1 MKIKAILPFLSLFL
15 FVSAL
20 NAQTSGSRVPYVIYD
35 NFDTGE
41 MFTWEPYPYQ
51 QDTGYDPLFG
61 TKKEPAFGGKGS
73 SLSRLTKPNDA
84 NDLTQGFTKR
94 IDMYALNSTRL
105 KVAYYFMTTENQRS
119 WMFPSGLSMAN
130 YSPIPF
136 YHQRQMPGWNWISR
150 SALLV

>member
-15 FVSAL
+15 FVTIL

-61 TKKEPAFGGKGS
+61 TKR
-73 SLSRLTKPNDA
+73 SLLMEERGVRCHA
-84 NDLTQGFTKR
+84 
-94 IDMYALNSTRL
+94 
-105 KVAYYFMTTENQRS
+105 
-119 WMFPSGLSMAN
+119 
-130 YSPIPF
+130 
-136 YHQRQMPGWNWISR
+136 
-150 SALLV
+150 